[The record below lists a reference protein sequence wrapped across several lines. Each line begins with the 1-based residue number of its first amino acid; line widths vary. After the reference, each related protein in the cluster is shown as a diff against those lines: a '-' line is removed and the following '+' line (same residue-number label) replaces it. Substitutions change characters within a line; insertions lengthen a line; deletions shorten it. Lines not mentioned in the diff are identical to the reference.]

1 MRRVQAARGAKNIAA
16 LGALV
21 ENQMPPPVAKNLMEF
36 ELPRGSFLWIAPL
49 KVVSKDLYAS
59 CVVRREVGSCPV
71 WVDTVP
77 ELGTVACEIL
87 KKENSGC
94 VRFNGARCV

>member
-1 MRRVQAARGAKNIAA
+1 
-16 LGALV
+16 V
-21 ENQMPPPVAKNLMEF
+21 EEDEGNSPVAKNLMEF
-36 ELPRGSFLWIAPL
+36 ELPKGSFLWIAPL
-49 KVVSKDLYAS
+49 KVVSEDLYAS

-71 WVDTVP
+71 WVATVP
-77 ELGTVACEIL
+77 ELGTVACGIL